1 MAMLLFPNNFR
12 MELLILEHCAKRDRE
27 RAAEKKADIAAAYP
41 ANPSESAMKVEWDVK
56 IERGRKSSTSKSG
69 SKSLERDRLE
79 RERLALE
86 MAEKVSL
93 QLNEYGTAPYLIY
106 QTKT

>member
-86 MAEKVSL
+86 MAEKVSFL
-93 QLNEYGTAPYLIY
+93 YF
-106 QTKT
+106 

>member
-1 MAMLLFPNNFR
+1 

-27 RAAEKKADIAAAYP
+27 RTAEKKADIAAAYP

-86 MAEKVSL
+86 MAEKVGFFIF
-93 QLNEYGTAPYLIY
+93 LNIF
-106 QTKT
+106 